1 LRSAL
6 ADSSTSQTG
15 FAEGFLGEVVLEH
28 LLADQVVHIEDL
40 LDHLHF
46 RPYFAAMMTSNA
58 VKTRKI
64 SKKPPPPAALSSA
77 AARITGISSTSPTM
91 AAQQHGNTMTMP

>member
-1 LRSAL
+1 MEVEALLALARAL

-46 RPYFAAMMTSNA
+46 RP
-58 VKTRKI
+58 
-64 SKKPPPPAALSSA
+64 
-77 AARITGISSTSPTM
+77 
-91 AAQQHGNTMTMP
+91 